1 VHDAYATIACPT
13 GRSATQRRSLPGQT
27 RVGSFRFALIR
38 KIREFIQ
45 RRIGFQKVFDMD
57 EVSIGCTVMVAG
69 PAHELPIMALM
80 ADEKN
85 RSFSAAKH
93 ALLQVTNAHLFSL
106 A

>member
-1 VHDAYATIACPT
+1 
-13 GRSATQRRSLPGQT
+13 
-27 RVGSFRFALIR
+27 LIR
-38 KIREFIQ
+38 KIREFTQ
-45 RRIGFQKVFDMD
+45 RRIVFQKVFDMD
-57 EVSIGCTVMVAG
+57 EVSIGCIVMVAG

-85 RSFSAAKH
+85 RSFASQHVSAAKH